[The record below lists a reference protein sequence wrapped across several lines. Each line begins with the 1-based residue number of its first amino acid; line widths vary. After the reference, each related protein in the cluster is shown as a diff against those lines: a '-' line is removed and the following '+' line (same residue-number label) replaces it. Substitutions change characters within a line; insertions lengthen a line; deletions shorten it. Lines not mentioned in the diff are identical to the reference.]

1 VKDFIKKYLSKLFPN
16 YVKAYRRKKVLKV
29 MSKEPQILE
38 NGLKF
43 YGIQNAYNYEP
54 SVMSNIQ
61 KLAQKYDYFVNI
73 GANHGLYVFSLQH
86 YFKKIIAC
94 EALHENIQLIGK
106 NILTNSLQSKIFIAP
121 YAASKDKKILKFYG
135 ASTGGSL
142 VKGFNQQFDD
152 GVYVQ
157 AISID
162 DLVHS
167 HLADKDALYLIDVE
181 GAEWDVLQGAKRVIS
196 NSKSTFIVEIS
207 CRGFMPNEEFHQS
220 FIEIFKLFFDQGYSA
235 QEILADGSLVELT
248 LNGATEMVIADRW
261 EGFMA
266 IFERD

>member
-1 VKDFIKKYLSKLFPN
+1 
-16 YVKAYRRKKVLKV
+16 
-29 MSKEPQILE
+29 M
-38 NGLKF
+38 
-43 YGIQNAYNYEP
+43 
-54 SVMSNIQ
+54 
-61 KLAQKYDYFVNI
+61 
-73 GANHGLYVFSLQH
+73 
-86 YFKKIIAC
+86 
-94 EALHENIQLIGK
+94 IGK